1 MMWRVRTTL
10 DDRPGILAEV
20 ADACGRHDINI
31 VSMQV
36 LVAAPEVTDEF
47 VVSAPDGITDVEVA
61 DVFTSAGGTAVV
73 VTRADAGAA
82 SDPTTRYLAG
92 VHQVIEDGR
101 DVADVLHE
109 LLAVG
114 PPDVADYAGHDVLDL
129 ARRDGSVLRISR
141 AFPFT
146 PVERARAQALM
157 SLVGDAGGD
166 IPLIAPS
173 THHPLPLVRTA
184 SLSDIDSV
192 AALHA
197 RCSIGTIYQRYQAPL
212 RTPMTTRMARRL
224 IRPEQGVAL
233 VVQVGLDLVG
243 HGVLERIDDV
253 WTFQLL
259 IEDAWQGRGLGT
271 LLVKQS
277 AGRAKS
283 LGAERLTFVSAG
295 STDQLLRAVGSA
307 GFVARVERHEGF
319 VHITVP
325 LQAVREIAV

>member
-10 DDRPGILAEV
+10 ADRPGILAEV
-20 ADACGRHDINI
+20 ADACGRREINI

-36 LVAAPEVTDEF
+36 FVTAPDVVDEF
-47 VVSAPDGITDVEVA
+47 VVSAPDGITDVQVA
-61 DVFTSAGGTAVV
+61 DTFTAAGGASVT
-73 VTRADAGAA
+73 VTRADQDAV
-82 SDPTTRYLAG
+82 SDPTTRYLTG

-101 DVADVLHE
+101 DVVEVLHE
-109 LLAVG
+109 LLAVE
-114 PPDVADYAGHDVLDL
+114 PPDVADYTGHDVLDL
-129 ARRDGSVLRISR
+129 ARRDGSVLRVSR
-141 AFPFT
+141 AVPFT
-146 PVERARAQALM
+146 PVERARAQALL

-173 THHPLPLVRTA
+173 THQPLPLVRTA
-184 SLSDIDSV
+184 TMSDIDSI

-197 RCSIGTIYQRYQAPL
+197 RCSIDTIYQRYQVPL
-212 RTPMTTRMARRL
+212 KMPMTTRLARRH
-224 IRPEQGVAL
+224 IRPEHGIAL

-243 HGVLERIDDV
+243 HGVLERVDER

-259 IEDAWQGRGLGT
+259 VEDAWQGHGLGA

-283 LGAERLTFVSAG
+283 LGAQRLTFVSAG
-295 STDQLLRAVGSA
+295 SNDQLLRAVGSA
-307 GFVARVERHEGF
+307 GFVARVERHDGF

-325 LQAVREIAV
+325 LQSVREIAV